1 MNDGSGRNRRARSSL
16 LANWTQPGP
25 LGWKL
30 KRTAANFAI
39 KVTRRQTCCGHP
51 GEPGC

>member
-1 MNDGSGRNRRARSSL
+1 MPDNEKPRRSVSASRE
-16 LANWTQPGP
+16 NFRQPGP

-30 KRTAANFAI
+30 RRGLANNLSKLFHLQ
-39 KVTRRQTCCGHP
+39 RCCGHP